1 MENLVLPK
9 ASDNNLIEF
18 FENVVIAKGLLS
30 QDDIKAYRD
39 GQKVLKTT
47 DLFIRKKID
56 LNGIVEVINEN
67 DVEFQARCNL
77 SKGRV
82 PSEKN
87 IICAAIQLKYGFA
100 VAGPAPAA
108 ELIDFTNSTYSLG
121 GLAVDPNGTG
131 GTVYATKVPLNLR
144 NSEFKASVDDVIFDE
159 GRTSQFFA
167 ENVSNYA
174 VDANSQNNRVLLM
187 PKFLKAD
194 KALRFTLKFPEGL
207 SAPAGNHYVEIAYR
221 GLELTKRS

>member
-1 MENLVLPK
+1 MESLVLPK
-9 ASDNNLIEF
+9 STDNNLIEF
-18 FENVVIAKGLLS
+18 FENVVVNRGLLS

-56 LNGIVEVINEN
+56 INGIVEVIDEN
-67 DVEFQARCNL
+67 DVEFQSRCNL

-87 IICAAIQLKYGFA
+87 IICAAIQLKYGFSTPN
-100 VAGPAPAA
+100 VNP
-108 ELIDFTNSTYSLG
+108 ELVDFTNCIYSIG
-121 GLAVDPNGTG
+121 VLANDPGGTG
-131 GTVYATKVPLNLR
+131 GTVYARRVPLNLI
-144 NSEFKASVDDVIFDE
+144 NAEFKASVDDVIFDE
-159 GRTSQFFA
+159 GRASQFFA

-174 VDANSQNNRVLLM
+174 VDANSQNNRVLLL

-194 KALRFTLKFPEGL
+194 KTLRFSLKFPQN
-207 SAPAGNHYVEIAYR
+207 APAIAGNHYVEIAYR